1 MFLKKIQRIWGIKDL
16 RKKILFVLSMLIIFR
31 IAAHIPVPGVNIE
44 NLKELFS
51 QNQMLGMLNVMS
63 GGAMSNFSVVAMGVA
78 PFITASIIMQLLT
91 MIVPKLEELSKQGP
105 AGRKK
110 INQYSRFLTVPLAI
124 FQSYGM
130 ITLLRQSSATIVS
143 DLSLIQTLHIMLV
156 MTAGTVFL
164 MWLGELIT
172 EKNIGN
178 GVSLIIFAGIVE
190 RIPAALQQIIV
201 TFTVAKVMELLVL
214 TGLAVITIAGVVLI
228 TQAQR
233 NIPVTYARRVRG
245 RKMYG
250 GQDTYL
256 PLKVNQAGMIPIIF
270 AISVVL
276 FPGLIGRIMS
286 RSGTAFIANVGEFL
300 AGVMQN
306 QLIYGLI
313 YFALVVAFAYFYTS
327 IVFHP
332 DEISENLQ
340 KQGGFIPGIRP
351 GDHTANYLS
360 NISKRVMFAGALSL
374 GLIAVLPVI
383 IQNTFQTSSFVVG
396 GAAVL
401 IVVSVVLRTVK
412 QIKAQISMHEYEGGA
427 N

>member
-1 MFLKKIQRIWGIKDL
+1 MFIDKLKRIWAIKDL
-16 RKKILFVLSMLIIFR
+16 RKKILFVLAMLIIFR
-31 IAAHIPVPGVNIE
+31 IAAHIPVPGVNVAE
-44 NLKELFS
+44 LKELFS

-91 MIVPKLEELSKQGP
+91 MIVPKLEELSKSGP
-105 AGRKK
+105 EGRKK
-110 INQYSRFLTVPLAI
+110 INQYSRYLTVPLAI

-130 ITLLRQSSATIVS
+130 IALLKQSSASIVQS
-143 DLSLIQTLHIMLV
+143 LSLIQTLHIMLV

-178 GVSLIIFAGIVE
+178 GISLIIFAGIVE
-190 RIPAALQQIIV
+190 RIPSALQQIVV
-201 TFTVAKVMELLVL
+201 TFTAAKVMELLVL

-276 FPGLIGRIMS
+276 FPGLIGKLMM
-286 RSGTAFIANVGEFL
+286 RSSTAFIANIGEFL
-300 AGVMQN
+300 SGMMNN
-306 QLIYGLI
+306 QLIYGII
-313 YFALVVAFAYFYTS
+313 YFGLVVAFAYFYTS

-360 NISKRVMFAGALSL
+360 NISKRVMFAGAMSL

-427 N
+427 

>member
-190 RIPAALQQIIV
+190 RIPASLQQTIV
-201 TFTVAKVMELLVL
+201 TFSSSKIMEFLIL
-214 TGLAVITIAGVVLI
+214 TGLAVITIAGVVMI

-245 RKMYG
+245 RKMFG
-250 GQDTYL
+250 GRDTYL

-276 FPGLIGRIMS
+276 FPGLIGKIMM

-351 GDHTANYLS
+351 GDHTSDYLAA
-360 NISKRVMFAGALSL
+360 ISKRVMFAGAMSL
-374 GLIAVLPVI
+374 GIIAVLPVI
-383 IQNTFQTSSFVVG
+383 IQNTFQTSSFVIG

>member
-1 MFLKKIQRIWGIKDL
+1 
-16 RKKILFVLSMLIIFR
+16 
-31 IAAHIPVPGVNIE
+31 
-44 NLKELFS
+44 
-51 QNQMLGMLNVMS
+51 
-63 GGAMSNFSVVAMGVA
+63 
-78 PFITASIIMQLLT
+78 
-91 MIVPKLEELSKQGP
+91 
-105 AGRKK
+105 
-110 INQYSRFLTVPLAI
+110 
-124 FQSYGM
+124 
-130 ITLLRQSSATIVS
+130 
-143 DLSLIQTLHIMLV
+143 

-190 RIPAALQQIIV
+190 RIPAALQQTIV
-201 TFTVAKVMELLVL
+201 TFTASKVMELLVL
-214 TGLAVITIAGVVLI
+214 TVLAVITIACVVLI

-276 FPGLIGRIMS
+276 FPGLIGKIMM
-286 RSGTAFIANVGEFL
+286 RSNTAFIANIGEFL
-300 AGVMQN
+300 STIMNN
-306 QLIYGLI
+306 QLVYGLI
-313 YFALVVAFAYFYTS
+313 YFGLVVAFAYFYTS

-351 GDHTANYLS
+351 GDHTATYLS
-360 NISKRVMFAGALSL
+360 NISKRIMFAGALSL
-374 GLIAVLPVI
+374 GIIAVLPVI
-383 IQNTFQTSSFVVG
+383 IQNTFQTSSFVIG

-401 IVVSVVLRTVK
+401 ITVSVVLRTVK
-412 QIKAQISMHEYEGGA
+412 QIQAQVSMHEYEGGI
-427 N
+427 